1 MHAGAPALP
10 WRVYLCAD
18 RAAPPAAWLLAGGQ
32 SSSVWAKRPCP
43 DQDVDSM
50 HALCRV
56 TVVLGATFLVSRLVD
71 AGPQHPTCVATE
83 RSQKEKMWS
92 VERCPS
98 MANNLTKCVSVE
110 EWPHGSGAH
119 CRCNGSLLD
128 CGWRQG
134 GESGGTATTNNR
146 TAAPQHPTCVATE
159 RSQKERL
166 WSVERCPSMA
176 NNLTKCVSVE
186 EWPNGSGAHCRWA
199 PNGSLLN
206 SGWRQGG
213 EERDDD
219 VGATVQYINLSDE
232 DRGRS
237 TVDPLLGSL
246 LLISVAVGSACHTFI
261 RRKPQKP
268 GWLWLPSGCSHATG
282 PEATYPGRL
291 IAGIYWVGFV
301 CS

>member
-134 GESGGTATTNNR
+134 GE
-146 TAAPQHPTCVATE
+146 
-159 RSQKERL
+159 
-166 WSVERCPSMA
+166 
-176 NNLTKCVSVE
+176 
-186 EWPNGSGAHCRWA
+186 
-199 PNGSLLN
+199 
-206 SGWRQGG
+206 
-213 EERDDD
+213 ERDDD

-246 LLISVAVGSACHTFI
+246 VLISVAVGSACHTFI